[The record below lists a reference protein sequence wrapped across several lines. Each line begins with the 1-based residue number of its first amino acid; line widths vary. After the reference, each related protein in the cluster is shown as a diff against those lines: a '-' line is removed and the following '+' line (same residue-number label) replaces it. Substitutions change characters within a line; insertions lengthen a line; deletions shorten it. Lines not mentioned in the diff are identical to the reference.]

1 MGEKSKIRII
11 KCSDPMYWYQC
22 MEGVELTVIQ
32 SKRHD
37 CYTVVSFQHENKRI
51 LKDDCQV
58 IQEFNC
64 KCKAI
69 KSAETAETESDKHST
84 ILHFLDGL
92 RKDVVEMRD
101 DLDDKIKSLDSTT
114 SLKIARLDMAI
125 SELSHKIGSID
136 CRVDNINEQ
145 PPAGPAP
152 YFNSPYFEAPFP
164 AGKDKVTV
172 NTPTVVTVTG
182 DESTN
187 CGYKIEFKF
196 MATFEY
202 SNRSSTF
209 KVALTED
216 NNGLARD
223 WWESICPEE
232 RNYIQG
238 VIFKHHH
245 PMRTYNNITIQ

>member
-1 MGEKSKIRII
+1 MGEKFKVRII
-11 KCSDPMYWYQC
+11 KSSDSMFWYC
-22 MEGVELTVIQ
+22 GMEGVDFTVIQ
-32 SKRHD
+32 SQRHN
-37 CYTVVSFQHENKRI
+37 CYTVVDKQYENKRI
-51 LKDDCQV
+51 FKCDCDRIQV
-58 IQEFNC
+58 DNDKWNTIQ
-64 KCKAI
+64 
-69 KSAETAETESDKHST
+69 SAELASEKHDM
-84 ILHFLDGL
+84 ILHHLDGL

-101 DLDDKIKSLDSTT
+101 DLDDKIKSLESTT
-114 SLKIARLDMAI
+114 SQSIARIDIAI
-125 SELSHKIGSID
+125 SDLRHKIGSID
-136 CRVDNINEQ
+136 CRVDHINEQ
-145 PPAGPAP
+145 PPAGSAP

-223 WWESICPEE
+223 WWESSCPEE
-232 RNYIQG
+232 RNYIQC